1 MLPKEWYKSKV
12 FWFNVLAL
20 IVMLASAFGFE
31 GFELDA
37 QWQEV
42 GAVLIS
48 VINLVLRFLT
58 QQPLARASTVRAMR
72 MRAPRG

>member
-1 MLPKEWYKSKV
+1 MPKEWYKSKV

-20 IVMLASAFGFE
+20 IVMLAGAFGFGE
-31 GFELDA
+31 FQPDE
-37 QWQEV
+37 QWVEV